1 MNTLFL
7 FLTSLSVYLIIRLLH
22 PANKRVK
29 SFLWMILVMAI
40 PTVLDPYFLFYTDG
54 VSLYFASTSILFAI
68 LSDRGMRYGYVLL
81 SAALSVCAVLCR
93 QTNIVLAVLNPA
105 LILLLRYGLVR
116 RSEKFERM
124 GTQIIHFLSLF
135 VSELHFI
142 LRLAIPY
149 LALFIA
155 FLLFF
160 VRNGYSVVLGDREN
174 HSISLH
180 FMQICYF
187 SVFFCT
193 VFIDDIVFKCYQ
205 AMRNPSAL
213 FTRWNLICYLLCLFF
228 SGICVHKFTI
238 IHPFLLADNR
248 HFVFYIFKDIVIV
261 SFTHSSSL

>member
-1 MNTLFL
+1 
-7 FLTSLSVYLIIRLLH
+7 
-22 PANKRVK
+22 
-29 SFLWMILVMAI
+29 
-40 PTVLDPYFLFYTDG
+40 
-54 VSLYFASTSILFAI
+54 
-68 LSDRGMRYGYVLL
+68 
-81 SAALSVCAVLCR
+81 
-93 QTNIVLAVLNPA
+93 
-105 LILLLRYGLVR
+105 
-116 RSEKFERM
+116 M

-228 SGICVHKFTI
+228 SGMFCFSLDFIVDVFTNLQSF
-238 IHPFLLADNR
+238 IHSFLQTIVTLYSTFSRTSWLSLLLTLHHCSHSNTCWFLCMPHHCCACWKSFLLAYR
-248 HFVFYIFKDIVIV
+248 HFSFWSLEFYLDV
-261 SFTHSSSL
+261 LLWLLR